1 MNRYGQI
8 AHDHNRAHRPGAY
21 SQIQDPGAFFTSA
34 GEQISIAISD
44 LRDEILGPPRPNE
57 DLDQYRLR
65 GYQAL
70 ATAEE
75 MILADHHLLQPE
87 VMVDDLELDLD
98 PELRARYRLLG
109 EINRTMHQPL

>member
-1 MNRYGQI
+1 MNRYGQL
-8 AHDHNRAHRPGAY
+8 AHEHNQMHRPDAY
-21 SQIQDPGAFFTSA
+21 SQIQDPDEFFTAA
-34 GEQISIAISD
+34 GEQIAIAICD
-44 LRDEILGPPRPNE
+44 LRDEILGPPLPNE

-87 VMVDDLELDLD
+87 LIIDELDLD
-98 PELRARYRLLG
+98 PELQSRYQVLS
-109 EINRTMHQPL
+109 EINRAIHQPL